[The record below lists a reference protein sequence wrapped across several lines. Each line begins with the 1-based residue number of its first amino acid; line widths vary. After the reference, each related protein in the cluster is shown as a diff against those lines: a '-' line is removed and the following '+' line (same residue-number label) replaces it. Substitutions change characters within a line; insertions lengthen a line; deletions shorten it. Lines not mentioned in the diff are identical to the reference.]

1 MRDPTTLPDLAAVL
15 AHLVGEG
22 RKIGKSKLYNDVGR
36 GLLRRQP
43 DGSFAHKDVKA
54 YGVKL
59 PMVAM
64 PEKEAT
70 VVQAFAERKAKAE
83 AEKLEAQAEAERF
96 RNLVRAGKYILRN
109 DVEVELA
116 VRAGVLATGL
126 RTMFETS
133 LLDFIHLA
141 NGDPRTA
148 QTLLAAFEQR
158 LDAAINEYARP
169 MEYEAELIDDDDADH
184 TDHDDT
190 DDAADAGA

>member
-1 MRDPTTLPDLAAVL
+1 MPNPASLPDLAAVL
-15 AHLVGEG
+15 AHLVAEG

-36 GLLRRQP
+36 GLLRRQE

-54 YGVKL
+54 YAARL
-59 PMVAM
+59 PLVAM
-64 PEKEAT
+64 PEKKASEL
-70 VVQAFAERKAKAE
+70 QGFAERKAKAE

-96 RNLVRAGKYILRN
+96 RNQVRAGKYVLRN

-116 VRAGVLATGL
+116 VRAGVFATGL

-133 LLDFIHLA
+133 LLDFIHLV
-141 NGDPRTA
+141 NGDPRAA
-148 QTLLAAFEQR
+148 QTLLAAYEQR

-169 MEYEAELIDDDDADH
+169 MEYEAELIDDADH
-184 TDHDDT
+184 TEDDT

>member
-1 MRDPTTLPDLAAVL
+1 MPNPAPLKNLAAVL
-15 AHLVGEG
+15 AHLVAEG
-22 RKIGKSKLYNDVGR
+22 RKIGQSKLYNDVGR
-36 GLLRRQP
+36 GLLRRQQ
-43 DGSFAHKDVKA
+43 DGTFAHKDVKA
-54 YGVKL
+54 YAARL
-59 PMVAM
+59 PLVAM
-64 PEKEAT
+64 PEKEAA
-70 VVQAFAERKAKAE
+70 VVQEYAERKAKAE

-96 RNLVRAGKYILRN
+96 RNQVRAGMYVKRN

-169 MEYEAELIDDDDADH
+169 MEYEAELIEDADH
-184 TDHDDT
+184 TEDDT
-190 DDAADAGA
+190 DDVADAGA

>member
-1 MRDPTTLPDLAAVL
+1 MPNPAPLKNLAAVL
-15 AHLVGEG
+15 AHLVAEG
-22 RKIGKSKLYNDVGR
+22 RKIGQSKLYNDVGR
-36 GLLRRQP
+36 GLLRRQQ

-54 YGVKL
+54 YAARL

-64 PEKEAT
+64 PEKEAA
-70 VVQAFAERKAKAE
+70 VVHEYAERKAKAE

-96 RNLVRAGKYILRN
+96 RNQVRVGMYVKRN

-133 LLDFIHLA
+133 LLDFIHLV
-141 NGDPRTA
+141 NGDPRSA

-158 LDAAINEYARP
+158 LDAAVNEYARP
-169 MEYEAELIDDDDADH
+169 MEYEAELIDDADH
-184 TDHDDT
+184 TEDDT
-190 DDAADAGA
+190 YDAADAGA

>member
-1 MRDPTTLPDLAAVL
+1 MANPATLPDLAAVL
-15 AHLVGEG
+15 AHLVAEG
-22 RKIGKSKLYNDVGR
+22 RKIGKSKLYNDMNR
-36 GLLRRQP
+36 GLLRRQL
-43 DGSFAHKDVKA
+43 DGTFALKDVKA
-54 YGVKL
+54 YAIKL

-70 VVQAFAERKAKAE
+70 VVQEYAGRKARAE

-96 RNLVRAGKYILRN
+96 RNQVRAGKYVPRD

-133 LLDFIHLA
+133 LLDFIHLV
-141 NGDPRTA
+141 NGDPRSA

-169 MEYEAELIDDDDADH
+169 MEYEAELIDDAEHIDQ
-184 TDHDDT
+184 DDT
-190 DDAADAGA
+190 DDAADVGA